1 MAYQGDPSQQGH
13 HLHEYPPSSYN
24 QPPHPDYDSDDEHEK
39 VPLTAPVPG
48 GAGAG
53 PFGDSRG
60 ATPPTGYSLTETYG
74 APPSGGAAGPGYPV
88 DNDPAV
94 QFGIPG
100 RVASPYQRSDGAS
113 STEAWRQRQAPAS
126 LRRYGTRKIRLQ
138 QQVLSIDYPVPSAI
152 QNAIQSKYRQPDVE
166 GGSEEFT
173 HMRCQSLPPPH
184 FPSFSS
190 PFPRP
195 R

>member
-13 HLHEYPPSSYN
+13 HLQEYPPSSYN
-24 QPPHPDYDSDDEHEK
+24 HPPHRDYEETDDEHEK
-39 VPLTAPVPG
+39 VPLTAPTP
-48 GAGAG
+48 GAG
-53 PFGDSRG
+53 PFDDTRG
-60 ATPPTGYSLTETYG
+60 SSPGYSLTESYG
-74 APPSGGAAGPGYPV
+74 PPSS
-88 DNDPAV
+88 DPTL

-100 RVASPYQRSDGAS
+100 RVPSPYERSDGAS

-173 HMRCQSLPPPH
+173 HMRCQ
-184 FPSFSS
+184 FPSFLFFSFLFFVFLS
-190 PFPRP
+190 LSIL
-195 R
+195 